1 MIRYVW
7 GPPVLV
13 ITNRFCSGKS
23 RNSVPYGVN
32 RLRAP
37 PEGLQRVY
45 GSLRS
50 TIRSFNSARA
60 HGCNGTSLNLILPV
74 LNEENAAF
82 GLSGSGLSRS
92 HKVEPAAFQTPLC
105 PGSAPQITRPS

>member
-7 GPPVLV
+7 GPPVFV

-45 GSLRS
+45 GSLS
-50 TIRSFNSARA
+50 SIRRVSNRARA
-60 HGCNGTSLNLILPV
+60 HGCKGTSLNFIFPV
-74 LNEENAAF
+74 LKEENAAF
-82 GLSGSGLSRS
+82 GLSVSGLSRS
-92 HKVEPAAFQTPLC
+92 HNVEPAAFQTPLC
-105 PGSAPQITRPS
+105 PGRAPQI